1 MYRIVLYTLF
11 CLLPSLNSPEKVAL
25 KNLEGKTVQLNFKEA
40 KKATVVFFLSPECPL
55 CESYS
60 LNIRTLI
67 QQYRLKGFNFIAII
81 PGKSYSKESVIAFR
95 NKYQLGQ
102 LLFWF
107 DPNYELCDAMGASI
121 TPEVFVFL
129 PQGQKV
135 YNGRIDNWAYELGK
149 KRKVITEHD
158 LKNVL
163 NTISKNLDM
172 IPFQTKA
179 VGCFIR

>member
-40 KKATVVFFLSPECPL
+40 L

-67 QQYRLKGFNFIAII
+67 QQYRLKDFNFVAII

-95 NKYQLGQ
+95 NKYQLNQ

-107 DPNYELCDAMGASI
+107 DPNYELCDAVGATI

-129 PQGQKV
+129 PHGKKV

-163 NTISKNLDM
+163 NTISKNLDI